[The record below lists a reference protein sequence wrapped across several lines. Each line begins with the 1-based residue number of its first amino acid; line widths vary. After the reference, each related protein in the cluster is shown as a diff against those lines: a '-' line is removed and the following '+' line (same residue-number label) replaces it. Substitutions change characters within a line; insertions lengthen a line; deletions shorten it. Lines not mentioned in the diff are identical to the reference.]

1 MRWKKS
7 KKSLPIL
14 GELVAVYLG
23 DNDYLIGRYSILD
36 DDIVFITESDERMAV
51 IKYWAYFEGVTT
63 DE

>member
-7 KKSLPIL
+7 KKSLPI
-14 GELVAVYLG
+14 LG

-36 DDIVFITESDERMAV
+36 DDIVFINERMAV